1 MKIRTGRIRDLLMGA
16 ALATSWACTDEPAK
30 SAEPTPEPGTETP
43 CVGKCDSAD
52 SVVDTS
58 RYTVDLE
65 AANAIWA
72 SGGPKAETLADLYTV
87 AVKLPNGM
95 ATKAPTHL
103 FGGPVVP
110 VPYHDDDGPHVV
122 DAKGQVIFQG
132 DRELARFFGPDDIGY
147 AIKHHRPES
156 RILDFGQLA
165 AGASA
170 DALKEDLKL
179 QDTHIELVVGVMRP
193 VGDSGDLKAGVI
205 TLNNPQGYQDGRFGD
220 EVYSMV
226 FVKPAYPDYLPA
238 ALQASFRDN
247 IRTMMLGFNAVS
259 KFPGDYNGGDPLA
272 ASTPDKVRFHTAQ
285 MVKAIT
291 GDSEARAWFRD
302 PANMI
307 YCAEL
312 AHVAT
317 SAGVLVPLNKAGLV
331 DSGLVD
337 DATYAAFAQL
347 VDAHNNGE
355 ATPFTDLNS
364 NQYAQYVWATMADED
379 LKALPAYG
387 ADAGETEK
395 LGFRPLTIVE
405 IVEGFLKTHLPRQEP
420 ALGGEALAP
429 VQAAVLVAM
438 KPALYET
445 MGIDTTLHDSIVTG
459 IEANLSRLTEDLTDP
474 ELDGETRARLEAEQ
488 AQLQIDLEKA
498 KAVQQALAAKQ
509 AGMDAFFDQLV
520 GVIGT
525 SYSSYDEFRAT
536 VAPLLAQARTL
547 ASPRGEDGN
556 GFFVPPSALHLI
568 AQKSCDGD
576 DRCGGLLGLDYVGHG
591 IHLSAIEVQQAPP
604 PVSPTA
610 IIGISSA
617 IPRPGTDYNGD
628 GSVDVRDDEV
638 VYLSNIGDKAGD
650 LSGWTLSDKV
660 GVRFEFPAG
669 ATIDAAGAATV
680 YGKLEAVDATNF
692 SADGLGLND
701 RGDELTLRDAEGAVI
716 DVLRWDTVDVDQQ
729 VVTGDFE

>member
-1 MKIRTGRIRDLLMGA
+1 MKIRELMMGA
-16 ALATSWACTDEPAK
+16 ALATSWACADESSTKVEPAP
-30 SAEPTPEPGTETP
+30 APGDETP
-43 CVGKCDSAD
+43 CIGKCDSAD

-65 AANAIWA
+65 VANAIWA

-110 VPYHDDDGPHVV
+110 VPYHDEDGPHVV
-122 DAKGQVIFQG
+122 DAKGQVIYQG

-156 RILDFGQLA
+156 RILDFGQLTG
-165 AGASA
+165 GASA

-193 VGDSGDLKAGVI
+193 VGDSGDLEPGVI
-205 TLNNPQGYQDGRFGD
+205 TLNNPQSYQDGRFGD

-226 FVKPAYPDYLPA
+226 FVKPAYPAYLPA
-238 ALQASFRDN
+238 ELQGSFRDN

-272 ASTPDKVRFHTAQ
+272 ASTPDKVRFHVAQ
-285 MVKAIT
+285 MVKAIA
-291 GDSEARAWFRD
+291 GDAEARGWFRD

-337 DATYAAFAQL
+337 NATYTTFAQL
-347 VDAHNNGE
+347 IDAHNNGDR
-355 ATPFTDLNS
+355 TPFTDLNS
-364 NQYAQYVWATMADED
+364 NQYAQYVWGTMADEG
-379 LKALPAYG
+379 LRALPEYSP
-387 ADAGETEK
+387 DAGEKDK
-395 LGFRPLTIVE
+395 LGFRPMTIVE
-405 IVEGFLKTHLPRQEP
+405 IVEGFLKTHLPRNEP

-459 IEANLSRLTEDLTDP
+459 IEDSLSRVAEDLANLDLEDDAL
-474 ELDGETRARLEAEQ
+474 EASVRANLEAEQ
-488 AQLQIDLEKA
+488 AQLQIDLAKA

-509 AGMDAFFDQLV
+509 AGMDIFFDQLV
-520 GVIGT
+520 SVIGK
-525 SYSSYDEFRAT
+525 SYGSYDEFRAT

-568 AQKSCDGD
+568 AQKNCDGD
-576 DRCGGLLGLDYVGHG
+576 LRCGGLLGLDYVGHG
-591 IHLSAIEVQQAPP
+591 IHMSAVAVAAPP
-604 PVSPTA
+604 PVVAP
-610 IIGISSA
+610 SA
-617 IPRPGTDYNGD
+617 IVRFNSALPRPDSDYNGD
-628 GSVDVRDDEV
+628 GSVDVRDDEMV
-638 VYLSNIGDKAGD
+638 LITNFGDKTGD
-650 LSGWTLSDKV
+650 IAGWTLSDKV
-660 GVRFEFPAG
+660 AVRFTFPA
-669 ATIDAAGAATV
+669 AAAVESFGIVTV
-680 YGKLEAVDATNF
+680 FGKFENEDQFNF

-701 RGDELTLRDAEGAVI
+701 RGDELTLRNADGDVI
-716 DVLRWDTVDVDQQ
+716 DVLRWDTVELDQE
-729 VVTGDFE
+729 VYPGDFE

>member
-1 MKIRTGRIRDLLMGA
+1 MKIRELMMGA
-16 ALATSWACTDEPAK
+16 ALAASWACTDEPATQ
-30 SAEPTPEPGTETP
+30 AEPAPVPGDETP
-43 CVGKCDSAD
+43 CIGKCDSAD

-72 SGGPKAETLADLYTV
+72 GGGPKAETVADLYTV
-87 AVKLPNGM
+87 SVKLPNGM
-95 ATKAPTHL
+95 AAKAPTHL

-122 DAKGQVIFQG
+122 DAKGQIIFQG
-132 DRELARFFGPDDIGY
+132 DRELARFFAPDDIGY

-156 RILDFGQLA
+156 RVLDFGQLA
-165 AGASA
+165 GNGATA

-193 VGDSGDLKAGVI
+193 VGDSGDLEAGVI

-220 EVYSMV
+220 ETYSMV
-226 FVKPAYPDYLPA
+226 FVKPAYPAYMPPE
-238 ALQASFRDN
+238 LQGSFRDN

-272 ASTPDKVRFHTAQ
+272 ASTPDKVRFHVAQ
-285 MVKAIT
+285 MVKAVA
-291 GDSEARAWFRD
+291 GDDEARGWFRD

-317 SAGVLVPLNKAGLV
+317 SAGVLVPLNRPGLV

-337 DATYAAFAQL
+337 DATYARFAQL
-347 VDAHNNGE
+347 VDAHNNGDR
-355 ATPFTDLNS
+355 TPFTDLNS
-364 NQYAQYVWATMADED
+364 NQYAQYVWATMADEG
-379 LKALPAYG
+379 LRALPSY
-387 ADAGETEK
+387 ADDASEKDK
-395 LGFRPLTIVE
+395 LGFRPMTIVE
-405 IVEGFLKTHLPRQEP
+405 IVEGFLKTHLPRNEP

-429 VQAAVLVAM
+429 VQAAVLIAM

-445 MGIDTTLHDSIVTG
+445 MGIDTGLHDSIVTG
-459 IEANLSRLTEDLTDP
+459 IEANLSRLTEDLADP
-474 ELDGETRARLEAEQ
+474 EVDAVVRAELEAEQ
-488 AQLQIDLEKA
+488 AQLQIDLQKA
-498 KAVQQALAAKQ
+498 KAVQQALGQKQ

-520 GVIGT
+520 AVIGT
-525 SYSSYDEFRAT
+525 SYGSYDEFRAT

-568 AQKSCDGD
+568 AQKNCDGD

-591 IHLSAIEVQQAPP
+591 IHMSAINVAQAPP
-604 PVSPTA
+604 VVEPTA
-610 IIGISSA
+610 IIGIASA
-617 IPRPGTDYNGD
+617 IPRPGSDYNLD
-628 GSVDVRDDEV
+628 GSVDVRDDEAV
-638 VYLSNIGDKAGD
+638 FLSNSGDKDGD
-650 LSGWTLSDKV
+650 ISGWTLSDKV
-660 GVRFEFPAG
+660 GVRFEFP
-669 ATIDAAGAATV
+669 TNAAINAFTLVTV
-680 YGKLEAVDATNF
+680 LGKTAIPDTFTF

-701 RGDELTLRDAEGAVI
+701 RGDELTLRDAEGTVI
-716 DVLRWDTVDVDQQ
+716 DVLRWDTVEVDQEVRQ
-729 VVTGDFE
+729 GDFE